1 MRLIARVALR
11 HEDELSNQ
19 NQKRVFVLTFETK
32 KGSALDRLY
41 ELAVIWH
48 TMQSPLRLMLF
59 LGLLEHLK
67 LRLRALEA
75 SEELRDLIVQQGLH
89 LGGGSSGAPIRDQ
102 QKKLEPSGG
111 DPHAPVAAG
120 AGDTVQ
126 TGEHHHGALVQFHA
140 TRKPFENVEGDTITF
155 LMRIGLRDPRARP
168 GA

>member
-1 MRLIARVALR
+1 M
-11 HEDELSNQ
+11 SCPNQ

-67 LRLRALEA
+67 LRLRALEGQRGA
-75 SEELRDLIVQQGLH
+75 SR
-89 LGGGSSGAPIRDQ
+89 SNCP
-102 QKKLEPSGG
+102 
-111 DPHAPVAAG
+111 AG
-120 AGDTVQ
+120 ATPWRREFRSSNKGPAKEVGAFRGRPPCTSRSWCWRHST

>member
-126 TGEHHHGALVQFHA
+126 L
-140 TRKPFENVEGDTITF
+140 ENTITAPWF
-155 LMRIGLRDPRARP
+155 SSTRRASRSRTWREIP
-168 GA
+168 SPS